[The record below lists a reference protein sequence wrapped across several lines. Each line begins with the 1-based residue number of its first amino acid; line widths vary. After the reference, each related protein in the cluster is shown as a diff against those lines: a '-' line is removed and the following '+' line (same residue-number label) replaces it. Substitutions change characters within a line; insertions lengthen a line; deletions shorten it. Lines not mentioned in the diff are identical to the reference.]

1 MNSARFLPCNGV
13 CWPYT
18 DHDMSA
24 AESYVSLYR
33 KYRPTTF
40 ADVIGQETIVRIL
53 QGSVDHARISHAYLF
68 AGPKGTGK
76 TTVARI
82 LAKALNCS
90 QGPTSRP
97 CMDCEHCRAITAGT
111 DIDVIEIDAAS
122 NRGIDE
128 IRDLRESTRFVPARS
143 RYKIFIIDEA
153 HMLTP
158 AAFNALLKTL
168 EEPPDYVVFIL
179 ATTEPQK
186 LPETIISRCQ
196 RFDFKRISDGAML
209 SYLKTIRDTEAPN
222 VTDDALKQIV
232 ALSSGSMRGAI
243 GLVDQFSVFGP
254 EPVTAATVLDLL
266 GLPTE
271 TMLLL
276 LVEAL
281 LSHDAKAAGSVLDD
295 LERSGIE
302 PADLLERAIALISSH
317 ILARVMAAG
326 SGDEEVR
333 AHLGRFG
340 DGALVDL
347 AESLARLQQQSTY
360 LSDPYPLVQA
370 SLLAMALGLS
380 APGARI
386 REERQVEPVQFIAR
400 DAGRSQPTTAGAES
414 PAGPEAEPEPVVQ
427 PAGPAS
433 AQDPDAQEWARY
445 KAVVSEASK
454 PIGVMLQALDVRKV
468 GVDQGMLRIVLGP
481 KARLFRTTLEQKQDE
496 VLVPAAHAVYGVD
509 RVVLSEE
516 GSPEESQDRPEP
528 AAPDEKLQLL
538 KKTFDATESLFDP

>member
-1 MNSARFLPCNGV
+1 
-13 CWPYT
+13 
-18 DHDMSA
+18 MSP

-40 ADVIGQETIVRIL
+40 VDVIGQETIVRIL

-82 LAKALNCS
+82 FAKALNCS

-97 CMDCEHCRAITAGT
+97 CMDCEHCKAITAGT

-122 NRGIDE
+122 NRRIDE

-143 RYKIFIIDEA
+143 RYKIFIFDEA
-153 HMLTP
+153 HMLTRE
-158 AAFNALLKTL
+158 AFNALLKTL

-196 RFDFKRISDGAML
+196 RFDFKRISDVAML

-254 EPVTAATVLDLL
+254 DPVTAETVLDLL

-281 LSHDAKAAGSVLDD
+281 LSHDVKAAGSVLDD

-302 PADLLERAIALISSH
+302 PADLLERSIALISSY
-317 ILARVMAAG
+317 ILAHVTAG

-333 AHLGRFG
+333 ARLGRFS

-347 AESLARLQQQSTY
+347 AESLARLQEQSTY

-370 SLLAMALGLS
+370 SLLAMALGLATS
-380 APGARI
+380 TTRM
-386 REERQVEPVQFIAR
+386 REERKVEPVQFVSR
-400 DAGRSQPTTAGAES
+400 DVHRSEPAAVHAES
-414 PAGPEAEPEPVVQ
+414 PTGSEAEPEPV
-427 PAGPAS
+427 AES
-433 AQDPDAQEWARY
+433 AAPVSGEDADIQRWDRY
-445 KAVVSEASK
+445 KAVVSEASR

-468 GVDQGMLRIVLGP
+468 GVDQGILRIVLGP
-481 KARLFRTTLEQKQDE
+481 KARLFRAALEQKQAE
-496 VLVPAAHAVYGVD
+496 VLAPAAHAVYGVE
-509 RVVLSEE
+509 RVVLAEE
-516 GSPEESQDRPEP
+516 DSGEESQDKPEP
-528 AAPDEKLQLL
+528 APPDEKLQLL

>member
-1 MNSARFLPCNGV
+1 
-13 CWPYT
+13 
-18 DHDMSA
+18 MSP

-53 QGSVDHARISHAYLF
+53 QGSVDHRRISHAYLF

-82 LAKALNCS
+82 FAKALNCS

-97 CMDCEHCRAITAGT
+97 CMDCEHCKAITAGT

-196 RFDFKRISDGAML
+196 RFDFKRISDVAML
-209 SYLKTIRDTEAPN
+209 SHLKTIRDTEAPN

-254 EPVTAATVLDLL
+254 EPVTAETVLDLL

-271 TMLLL
+271 TMLQL

-302 PADLLERAIALISSH
+302 PADLLERSIALISSY
-317 ILARVMAAG
+317 ILAHVTAAD
-326 SGDEEVR
+326 SGDDEVR
-333 AHLGRFG
+333 ARLGRFS
-340 DGALVDL
+340 DRALVDL
-347 AESLARLQQQSTY
+347 AESLARLQEQSTY

-370 SLLAMALGLS
+370 SLLAMALGFAAS
-380 APGARI
+380 STRM
-386 REERQVEPVQFIAR
+386 REERKVEPVQFVSR
-400 DAGRSQPTTAGAES
+400 DVHKREPAGVDAES
-414 PAGPEAEPEPVVQ
+414 PAGPKAEPKPVAQ
-427 PAGPAS
+427 AAGPAS
-433 AQDPDAQEWARY
+433 GEDADIQQWDRY
-445 KAVVSEASK
+445 KAVVSEASR

-468 GVDQGMLRIVLGP
+468 GVDQGTLRIVLGP
-481 KARLFRTTLEQKQDE
+481 KARLFRAALEQKQAE
-496 VLVPAAHAVYGVD
+496 VLAPAAHAVYGVD
-509 RVVLSEE
+509 RVVLAEE
-516 GSPEESQDRPEP
+516 GSAEESQDKPEP
-528 AAPDEKLQLL
+528 APPDEKLQLL